1 MADLHHLLD
10 THGDAIYGFLLQITG
25 SEADAS
31 DVFQEL
37 WRKLVERPALLD
49 DARDPR
55 GFLLRMARN
64 QFIDLTRRRQTRE
77 RIHAEAS
84 SGIPLFDTSPDPDE
98 QAFRDALQTA
108 LAQLPADQ
116 RAVLHLKLWE
126 GLTFDAIATLLDIP
140 PNTAASRYRY
150 GLDKIR
156 DHLRPLYNE
165 IQSP

>member
-10 THGDAIYGFLLQITG
+10 AHGDAIYGFLLQITG
-25 SEADAS
+25 SEADAA

-37 WRKLVERPALLD
+37 WRKLVERPALLN

-64 QFIDLTRRRQTRE
+64 QFFDLTRRRQTRE

-98 QAFRDALQTA
+98 QAFRDALQSA

-126 GLTFDAIATLLDIP
+126 GLTFDRIATLLDIP

-165 IQSP
+165 IQSL